1 VYLITDDGLPF
12 FGILRKTIAVARSF
26 ARIVRPGQFNG
37 TEKIALLDEG
47 QDPVGPAK

>member
-1 VYLITDDGLPF
+1 MNLVTDDSLPF
-12 FGILRKTIAVARSF
+12 VWVLRKTIAVTRSF

-47 QDPVGPAK
+47 QDPVGPSK